1 VNGELDHISQRAEHL
16 YNRFV
21 RGGSLKTFLKG
32 FYGLLAFVILLVI
45 DLVAHSLKTLQGPS
59 LDLIR
64 TFLQGVALYYWGRA
78 LATMYFRHKDLSFR
92 VGKPEASTVPVK
104 GLRWL
109 TFLLIM
115 GCAFA
120 FLPKLFI
127 LQLTAES
134 VAKSPSTIVSISL
147 INAVWFA
154 GASLVIWSFVKMI
167 YLWQHTREVQMRLA
181 LWFVPIVL
189 FSIYNYLFS
198 EGIFPSEALYIIIQ
212 NALRSLIIFATLF
225 LWYRIPWI
233 PHISSTAKNKVIL
246 FSLTGFIFTAV
257 AFILYSTDYSAD
269 TPNNL
274 MHNYAIILHSVIGGF
289 FLGLASYFGLIFF
302 NALFTLSST
311 ELVERRQ
318 QEVQSLAKLTR
329 FSSDVLTSDLLLD
342 IPKLADQ
349 ITILAREATKSD
361 CAWLELTMRPV
372 IGASV
377 TEEMYRSFDNISAES
392 ALAISNDTFSGAN
405 VSIANGLIEMQQAIV
420 VNSKEFLPVFEGY
433 DGIKPLSLLAI
444 PLMHK
449 AQMRGAL
456 YVAKE
461 KEYGFDDEDVTVL
474 TAFSDIASL
483 AFDTARLLTD
493 SIEKQKFDGELRAA
507 RVMQQ
512 SLLPSAENI
521 PKHPEYQIDALS
533 IPAYEVG
540 GDYYDFLNLWDGS
553 QLVITGDVSG
563 KGISASIFMAE
574 VKGIV
579 QALAPQQATIR
590 ELLVATNDAVM
601 RNVSKSA
608 TSRSFVTLAAVSI
621 KDGYV
626 HYCRAGHTPLL
637 HFSANG
643 EFRYHQ
649 PKGMGIGFVKRAL
662 FDQVLEEDEFVL
674 ARGETLVLFSDGIT
688 EIRNEAGEELGYKR
702 FAEIVRSARFENEV
716 EKMKDLILKNVL
728 DFSGAMNFFDDATF
742 VIIRR
747 V

>member
-1 VNGELDHISQRAEHL
+1 M
-16 YNRFV
+16 
-21 RGGSLKTFLKG
+21 
-32 FYGLLAFVILLVI
+32 LAFVILLVI
-45 DLVAHSLKTLQGPS
+45 DLVAHSLKTLQGPT
-59 LDLIR
+59 LDLVR
-64 TFLQGVALYYWGRA
+64 TFLQAIALFYWGRA
-78 LATMYFRHKDLSFR
+78 LSTMYFRHKDLSLR

-104 GLRWL
+104 GLRWF
-109 TFLLIM
+109 TFLLII
-115 GCAFA
+115 GCVFA
-120 FLPKLFI
+120 FLPNLFI

-181 LWFVPIVL
+181 LWFVPIIL
-189 FSIYNYLFS
+189 FSVYNYLFVKQ
-198 EGIFPSEALYIIIQ
+198 ILPNDEAIYVIIQ
-212 NALRSLIIFATLF
+212 LALRSLIIFATLF

-233 PHISSTAKNKVIL
+233 PHISSAAKNKVII
-246 FSLTGFIFTAV
+246 FSLTGFLLTV
-257 AFILYSTDYSAD
+257 AAFFLYSTDTAD
-269 TPNNL
+269 NL
-274 MHNYAIILHSVIGGF
+274 MRNYAIILHSVIGGF
-289 FLGLASYFGLIFF
+289 FLGLGSYFGLIFF

-372 IGASV
+372 IGTSV
-377 TEEMYRSFDNISAES
+377 TEEMYRSYDGISAES
-392 ALAISNDTFSGAN
+392 ALAISNDTFSGAE
-405 VSIANGLIEMQQAIV
+405 VSISNGLIEMQQAIV
-420 VNSKEFLPVFEGY
+420 VNSKEFLPDLEGY
-433 DGIKPLSLLAI
+433 DSIKPHSLLAI

-579 QALAPQQATIR
+579 QALA
-590 ELLVATNDAVM
+590 
-601 RNVSKSA
+601 
-608 TSRSFVTLAAVSI
+608 
-621 KDGYV
+621 
-626 HYCRAGHTPLL
+626 
-637 HFSANG
+637 
-643 EFRYHQ
+643 
-649 PKGMGIGFVKRAL
+649 
-662 FDQVLEEDEFVL
+662 
-674 ARGETLVLFSDGIT
+674 
-688 EIRNEAGEELGYKR
+688 
-702 FAEIVRSARFENEV
+702 
-716 EKMKDLILKNVL
+716 
-728 DFSGAMNFFDDATF
+728 
-742 VIIRR
+742 
-747 V
+747 

>member
-1 VNGELDHISQRAEHL
+1 MERDLDHISQRAEHI
-16 YNRFV
+16 YNRLI
-21 RGGSLKTFLKG
+21 RGGGIKTFLKG
-32 FYGLLAFVILLVI
+32 FLGLLAIVILLVI
-45 DLVAHSLKTLQGPS
+45 DLVVHSLKTLQGPS

-64 TFLQGVALYYWGRA
+64 TLLQAVALIYWGRA
-78 LATMYFRHKDLSFR
+78 LSALFFRHKDISRR
-92 VGKPEASTVPVK
+92 VGKQEASTVPVS
-104 GLRWL
+104 GLRW
-109 TFLLIM
+109 FIVLLIVV
-115 GCAFA
+115 GLFA
-120 FLPKLFI
+120 FLPQVFT
-127 LQLTAES
+127 LQLSETY
-134 VAKSPSTIVSISL
+134 VARSPSTIVTLAFINTIWIASASVL
-147 INAVWFA
+147 IWFF
-154 GASLVIWSFVKMI
+154 IKMT
-167 YLWQHTREVQMRLA
+167 YLWQQTREVQMRLV
-181 LWFVPIVL
+181 LWFVPMIL
-189 FSIYNYLFS
+189 LSIYNYLFFQK
-198 EGIFPSEALYIIIQ
+198 IFPDEAIYIVIHI
-212 NALRSLIIFATLF
+212 ALRFLIIFATVF

-233 PHISSTAKNKVIL
+233 PHISSAAKNKVIL
-246 FSLTGFIFTAV
+246 FSSVGFLLTLGVMFT
-257 AFILYSTDYSAD
+257 YSMD
-269 TPNNL
+269 TPDNL
-274 MHNYAIILHSVIGGF
+274 LRNYAPILHSVIGGF
-289 FLGLASYFGLIFF
+289 LFGLIAYFGLVFS
-302 NALFTLSST
+302 NAVLTLSST

-349 ITILAREATKSD
+349 ITILAREATNSD
-361 CAWLELTMRPV
+361 CAWLELSIRPV
-372 IGASV
+372 VGGS
-377 TEEMYRSFDNISAES
+377 TPEEKYRSYNGISAEY
-392 ALAISNDTFSGAN
+392 AQAISNDTALGSGI
-405 VSIANGLIEMQQAIV
+405 SISDGLIEAQQAIV
-420 VNSKEFLPVFEGY
+420 INSKEFLPGLQG
-433 DGIKPLSLLAI
+433 DDDKPHSLLAI

-461 KEYGFDDEDVTVL
+461 KEYGFDDEDITVL

-521 PKHPEYQIDALS
+521 PKNPEYQIDALS

-601 RNVSKSA
+601 RNVSKHA

-621 KDGYV
+621 KDSYV

-643 EFRYHQ
+643 EFKYHQ
-649 PKGMGIGFVKRAL
+649 PKGMGIGFVKRTL
-662 FDQVLEEDEFVL
+662 FDQVLEEDEFL
-674 ARGETLVLFSDGIT
+674 LSRGETLILFSDGIT
-688 EIRNEAGEELGYKR
+688 EIRNEIGEELGYKR
-702 FAEIVRSARFENEV
+702 FAEIVRATRFEDTV
-716 EKMKDLILKNVL
+716 EKMKDRILKDVL

-747 V
+747 M

>member
-16 YNRFV
+16 YNRFI

-59 LDLIR
+59 LDLVR

-78 LATMYFRHKDLSFR
+78 LATMYFRHKDLSFQ
-92 VGKPEASTVPVK
+92 VGKPEASTIPVK
-104 GLRWL
+104 GLRWF
-109 TFLLIM
+109 TFLLVI
-115 GCAFA
+115 GCVFA
-120 FLPKLFI
+120 FLPNLFI
-127 LQLTAES
+127 LQLTADS

-181 LWFVPIVL
+181 LWFVPILL
-189 FSIYNYLFS
+189 FSIYNYLFV
-198 EGIFPSEALYIIIQ
+198 EKIFPNDEAIYTIIHL
-212 NALRSLIIFATLF
+212 ALRSLIIFSTLF

-233 PHISSTAKNKVIL
+233 PHISSTAKNKVLI
-246 FSLTGFIFTAV
+246 FSLTGFLLTV
-257 AFILYSTDYSAD
+257 AAFFLYSTDIAND
-269 TPNNL
+269 L
-274 MHNYAIILHSVIGGF
+274 MRNYAIILHSVIGGF

-318 QEVQSLAKLTR
+318 AEVQSLAKLTR
-329 FSSDVLTSDLLLD
+329 FSSNVLTSDLLLD

-377 TEEMYRSFDNISAES
+377 SEEMYRSFDNISAES
-392 ALAISNDTFSGAN
+392 ALAISNDTFSSAKD
-405 VSIANGLIEMQQAIV
+405 VSISKGLVEMQQAIV
-420 VNSKEFLPVFEGY
+420 VNSKEFLPDLEAY
-433 DGIKPLSLLAI
+433 DSIKPHSLLAI

-601 RNVSKSA
+601 RNVSKNA

-643 EFRYHQ
+643 EFSYHQ

-662 FDQVLEEDEFVL
+662 FDQVLEEDEFML
-674 ARGETLVLFSDGIT
+674 SRGETLVLFSDGIT

-702 FAEIVRSARFENEV
+702 FAEIVRSARFEDEV

>member
-1 VNGELDHISQRAEHL
+1 LAGELDHISERAEHL

-21 RGGSLKTFLKG
+21 RGGGLTTFLKG
-32 FYGLLAFVILLVI
+32 FYGLLALVVLLVV
-45 DLVAHSLKTLQGPS
+45 DLVTHSLKTLQGPT
-59 LDLIR
+59 LDVIR
-64 TFLQGVALYYWGRA
+64 AVLQGIMLYYWGRA
-78 LATMYFRHKDLSFR
+78 LATMYFRHKDLSLR
-92 VGKPEASTVPVK
+92 VGKPEASSIPLK
-104 GLRWL
+104 GIRW
-109 TFLLIM
+109 FNYLLIT
-115 GCAFA
+115 GCIVA
-120 FLPKLFI
+120 FLPNLFT
-127 LQLTAES
+127 LQLTTDYI
-134 VAKSPSTIVSISL
+134 AKTSSTIVSITL
-147 INAVWFA
+147 INAVWIA
-154 GASLVIWSFVKMI
+154 GASLVIWSFIKMT
-167 YLWQHTREVQMRLA
+167 YLWQHTREVQLRLI
-181 LWFVPIVL
+181 LWFMPMAL
-189 FSIYNYLFS
+189 FSVYNYLTVKGFLPD
-198 EGIFPSEALYIIIQ
+198 ETIYIIIHL
-212 NALRSLIIFATLF
+212 ALRSLIIFSTLF

-233 PHISSTAKNKVIL
+233 PHITSTAKNRIIL
-246 FSLTGFIFTAV
+246 FSITGFIFTGA
-257 AFILYSTDYSAD
+257 AFFLYSTDTAD
-269 TPNNL
+269 NL
-274 MHNYAIILHSVIGGF
+274 LRNYAIIIHSVIGGF
-289 FLGLASYFGLIFF
+289 LLGLGTYFGLVFF

-318 QEVQSLAKLTR
+318 AEVQSLAKLTR

-342 IPKLADQ
+342 IPRLADQ
-349 ITILAREATKSD
+349 ITILAREATQSD
-361 CAWLELTMRPV
+361 AAWLELTMRPV
-372 IGASV
+372 VGASV
-377 TEEMYRSFDNISAES
+377 TEETYRSFDNISPEF
-392 ALAISNDTFSGAN
+392 AIDIGNDTFSAASNATISGE
-405 VSIANGLIEMQQAIV
+405 LTEKQRAIV
-420 VNSKEFLPVFEGY
+420 VNSREFLPEVENGNSV
-433 DGIKPLSLLAI
+433 KPHSLLAI

-449 AQMRGAL
+449 SQMRGAL

-507 RVMQQ
+507 RSMQQ
-512 SLLPSAENI
+512 SLLPSSENI

-540 GDYYDFLNLWDGS
+540 GDYYDFLSLWDGA

-579 QALAPQQATIR
+579 QALSPQQATVR

-601 RNVSKSA
+601 RNVNKTA

-637 HFSANG
+637 HFTADG
-643 EFRYHQ
+643 DYKYHQ

-662 FDQVLEEDEFVL
+662 FDKVLEEDEFFL
-674 ARGETLVLFSDGIT
+674 KKGECIVLFSDGIT
-688 EIRNEAGEELGYKR
+688 EIRNETGEELGYSR
-702 FAEIVRSARFENEV
+702 FAEIVRAARFEEDV
-716 EKMKDLILKNVL
+716 ASMKDRILKNVL
-728 DFSGAMNFFDDATF
+728 DYSGAMSFSDDATF

>member
-1 VNGELDHISQRAEHL
+1 MNGELDHISQRAEHL

-59 LDLIR
+59 LDLVR

-78 LATMYFRHKDLSFR
+78 LATMYFRQKDLSLR

-104 GLRWL
+104 GLRWF
-109 TFLLIM
+109 TFLLIL
-115 GCAFA
+115 GCIFA
-120 FLPKLFI
+120 FLPNLFI
-127 LQLTAES
+127 LQLTADS

-154 GASLVIWSFVKMI
+154 GASLVIWSFVKMV
-167 YLWQHTREVQMRLA
+167 YLWQHTREVQMRLV
-181 LWFVPIVL
+181 LWFIPIL
-189 FSIYNYLFS
+189 LYSIYNYLFLK
-198 EGIFPSEALYIIIQ
+198 GMFPSEALYIIIQ
-212 NALRSLIIFATLF
+212 NAFRSLIVFATLF

-233 PHISSTAKNKVIL
+233 PHISSAAKNKVIL
-246 FSLTGFIFTAV
+246 FSLTGFIFTVV
-257 AFILYSTDYSAD
+257 AFFLYSTDTAD
-269 TPNNL
+269 NL
-274 MHNYAIILHSVIGGF
+274 MRNYAIILHSVIGGF

-392 ALAISNDTFSGAN
+392 ALAISNDTFSSAKD
-405 VSIANGLIEMQQAIV
+405 VSIAKGLTEMQQAIV
-420 VNSKEFLPVFEGY
+420 VNSKEFLPELE
-433 DGIKPLSLLAI
+433 DEESIKPHSLLAI

-512 SLLPSAENI
+512 SLLPSTENI

-621 KDGYV
+621 KSGYV

-643 EFRYHQ
+643 DFRYHQ

-662 FDQVLEEDEFVL
+662 FDQVLEEDEFML

>member
-1 VNGELDHISQRAEHL
+1 MNGELDHISQRAEHI
-16 YNRFV
+16 YNRFI
-21 RGGSLKTFLKG
+21 RGGGLKTFLKG
-32 FYGLLAFVILLVI
+32 FYGLLAFIILLVI
-45 DLVAHSLKTLQGPS
+45 DLVAHSLKTLQGPT

-64 TFLQGVALYYWGRA
+64 TFLQAIALFYWGRA
-78 LATMYFRHKDLSFR
+78 LSTMYFRHKDLSLR
-92 VGKPEASTVPVK
+92 VGKPEASTIPVK
-104 GLRWL
+104 GLRWF
-109 TFLLIM
+109 TFLLIV
-115 GCAFA
+115 GCVFA
-120 FLPKLFI
+120 FLPTLFN
-127 LQLTAES
+127 LQLTETY
-134 VAKSPSTIVSISL
+134 VAKSPSTIVTLTI
-147 INAVWFA
+147 INAVWIA
-154 GASLVIWSFVKMI
+154 GASVMIWSFIKMI

-181 LWFVPIVL
+181 LWFVPMILLSV
-189 FSIYNYLFS
+189 YNYLFLK
-198 EGIFPSEALYIIIQ
+198 GTFPDEAIYVIIHL
-212 NALRSLIIFATLF
+212 ALRSLIIFATLF
-225 LWYRIPWI
+225 LWYKIPWI
-233 PHISSTAKNKVIL
+233 PHISSAAKNKVIL
-246 FSLTGFIFTAV
+246 FSTTGFLLTV
-257 AFILYSTDYSAD
+257 GAFFLYSTD
-269 TPNNL
+269 TPDNL
-274 MHNYAIILHSVIGGF
+274 LRNYAMILHSVIGGF
-289 FLGLASYFGLIFF
+289 FLGLASYFGLVFF

-372 IGASV
+372 IGTSV
-377 TEEMYRSFDNISAES
+377 TEEMYRSYDGISAES
-392 ALAISNDTFSGAN
+392 ALAISNDTFSGAD
-405 VSIANGLIEMQQAIV
+405 VSISNGLIEMQEAIV
-420 VNSKEFLPVFEGY
+420 VNSKEFLPDTEEY
-433 DGIKPLSLLAI
+433 DSIKPRSLLAI

-601 RNVSKSA
+601 RNVSKNA

-662 FDQVLEEDEFVL
+662 FDQVLEEDEFLL

-702 FAEIVRSARFENEV
+702 FAEIVRSARFEDEV
-716 EKMKDLILKNVL
+716 EKMKDRILKNVL

>member
-1 VNGELDHISQRAEHL
+1 MNGELDHISQRAEHL
-16 YNRFV
+16 YNRFI
-21 RGGSLKTFLKG
+21 RGGGLKTFLKG
-32 FYGLLAFVILLVI
+32 FYGLLAFIILLVI
-45 DLVAHSLKTLQGPS
+45 DLVAHSLKTLQGPT
-59 LDLIR
+59 LDFVR
-64 TFLQGVALYYWGRA
+64 TFLQGIALYYWGRA
-78 LATMYFRHKDLSFR
+78 LSTMYFRHKDLSLR
-92 VGKPEASTVPVK
+92 VGKPEASTIPVK
-104 GLRWL
+104 GLRWF
-109 TFLLIM
+109 TFLLIV
-115 GCAFA
+115 GCVFA
-120 FLPKLFI
+120 FLPELFN
-127 LQLTAES
+127 LQLTETF
-134 VAKSPSTIVSISL
+134 VAKSPSTIVTLTI
-147 INAVWFA
+147 INAIWIA
-154 GASLVIWSFVKMI
+154 GASLMIWSFIKMI

-181 LWFVPIVL
+181 LWFVPMIL
-189 FSIYNYLFS
+189 LSIYNYLS
-198 EGIFPSEALYIIIQ
+198 LKGTFPDEAIYVIIHL
-212 NALRSLIIFATLF
+212 ALRSLIIFATLF
-225 LWYRIPWI
+225 LWYKIPWI
-233 PHISSTAKNKVIL
+233 PHISSAAKNKVIL
-246 FSLTGFIFTAV
+246 FSTTGFLLTV
-257 AFILYSTDYSAD
+257 GAFFLYSTD
-269 TPNNL
+269 TPDNL
-274 MHNYAIILHSVIGGF
+274 LRNYAMILHSIIGGF
-289 FLGLASYFGLIFF
+289 LLGLASYFGLVFF

-372 IGASV
+372 IGTSV
-377 TEEMYRSFDNISAES
+377 TEEMYRSYDGISAES
-392 ALAISNDTFSGAN
+392 ALAISNDTFSGAD
-405 VSIANGLIEMQQAIV
+405 VSISNGLIEMQEAIV
-420 VNSKEFLPVFEGY
+420 VNSKEFLPDTEEY
-433 DGIKPLSLLAI
+433 DSIKPRSLLAI

-601 RNVSKSA
+601 RNVSKNA

-662 FDQVLEEDEFVL
+662 FDQVLEEDEFLL

-702 FAEIVRSARFENEV
+702 FAEIVRSARFEDEV
-716 EKMKDLILKNVL
+716 EKMKDRILKNVL